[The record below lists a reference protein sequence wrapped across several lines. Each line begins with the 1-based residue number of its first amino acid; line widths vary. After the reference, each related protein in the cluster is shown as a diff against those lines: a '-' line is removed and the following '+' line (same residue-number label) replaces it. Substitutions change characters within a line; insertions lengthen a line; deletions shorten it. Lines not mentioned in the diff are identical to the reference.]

1 MLNKF
6 LFLPNFIKLLF
17 PLSMMPRKQT
27 KSKEERLAEGF
38 FPVSSDN
45 LKNAIEKSHK
55 TIDPRFLDDVV
66 EDKPKKIRK
75 KVVARKTRKKI
86 GSKSKT
92 RRNSR
97 AGVKFE
103 APKVKLKDGGYELII
118 TEKPQAALKI
128 SSALG
133 KSVKRA
139 VSSVPYYEVDRKG
152 NKIIVAC
159 AVGHL
164 FTLAQKTPNPGKYKP
179 SFELAWVPNYLVRN
193 NDFSKKYY
201 DVLTKLVKGAGTITV
216 ATDYDNE
223 GEVIGWNI
231 VRFVAGQNDASR
243 MRFSTLTDKELNES
257 YDSKS
262 DNINWG
268 QAVAGETRHY
278 LDWIYGI
285 NLSRALME
293 AIKSTGKFRIMSI
306 GRVQGPALNLVV
318 EREKKIQ
325 SFKSEPYWQVFVN
338 VEDKKEQR
346 VELVHPKDIF
356 DKKELGKFEGIVG
369 KTGVAKTEKKEQ
381 SLPPNVPFNLT
392 TLQVEAYRLFGIT
405 PVRTLA
411 AAQSLYLAGL
421 ISYPRTSS
429 QKLPLSINYGEILS
443 TLSKTYNVGNLITKK
458 KPLEGKKS
466 DPAHPSIYPTGEH
479 GADAMN
485 DNERKI
491 YDLIVKRFLC
501 LFMDD
506 AIIENKKITVDVDSL
521 IFNKKGSSIKKSSW
535 LSVYPGRVKEESI
548 PDLEGEVSVI
558 DSRTESKKTQP
569 PKRYSPASII
579 SELEKR
585 NLGTKATRSNIV
597 ETLYDRGY
605 IQDQSIKATAL
616 GMSLIET
623 LDKHSPIIIDEGLTR
638 DFETEME
645 SMQKL
650 DKGYLEKE
658 GEVLKKAAGTITSI
672 LSQFGRGENEIGSEL
687 LKANVE
693 MREQQKEANKLN
705 ICPLCKKGSLGVTY
719 SKKTRR
725 YFVACDAYP
734 NCKNTFSLPPNGS
747 IKKTDKICDDC
758 GFPKLMRLSK
768 GRRPWEF
775 CFNPECSE
783 NKKRIEEYR
792 KKKEAEGED
801 GGES

>member
-1 MLNKF
+1 
-6 LFLPNFIKLLF
+6 
-17 PLSMMPRKQT
+17 MMPRKQK

-38 FPVSSDN
+38 FPVDSGD

-66 EDKPKKIRK
+66 EDKPKKTRK
-75 KVVARKTRKKI
+75 KVIVRKTRKRAV
-86 GSKSKT
+86 SKSKT
-92 RRNSR
+92 KRGSK
-97 AGVKFE
+97 AGVEFE

-139 VSSVPYYEVDRKG
+139 VSNVPYYEVDRKG

-179 SFELAWVPNYLVRN
+179 SFELAWVPNYFVRN

-201 DVLTKLVKGAGTITV
+201 DVLTKLVEGAGTITV

-268 QAVAGETRHY
+268 QAFAGETRHY

-318 EREKKIQ
+318 ERERKIQ
-325 SFKSEPYWQVFVN
+325 SFKPEPYWQVFIN
-338 VEDKKEQR
+338 VESEEGESVPPTQPKAPRQPDKKGQQ
-346 VELVHPKDIF
+346 VELVHPKNIF
-356 DKKELGKFEGIVG
+356 DKKELEKFEGIFG
-369 KTGVAKTEKKEQ
+369 KTGIAKTEKKEQ

-392 TLQVEAYRLFGIT
+392 TLQMEAYRLFGIT

-443 TLSKTYNVGNLITKK
+443 TLSKNYNVGNLITKK
-458 KPLEGKKS
+458 KPIEGKKS

-479 GADAMN
+479 GADTMN

-506 AIIENKKITVDVDSL
+506 AIVENKKITVDVDSL
-521 IFNKKGSSIKKSSW
+521 IFNKKGSSIKKASW

-558 DSRTESKKTQP
+558 DSRTESKMTQP

-645 SMQKL
+645 RMQEL

-658 GEVLKKAAGTITSI
+658 GEVLKKAEGTITSI
-672 LSQFGRGENEIGSEL
+672 LSQFGKGEKEIGNEL

-693 MREQQKEANKLN
+693 MREQQKEANRLN
-705 ICPLCKKGSLGVTY
+705 ICPLCKKGSLGITY

-734 NCKNTFSLPPNGS
+734 NCKNTFSLPPNGM
-747 IKKTDKICDDC
+747 IKKSEKVCDDC

-768 GRRPWEF
+768 GKRPWEF
-775 CFNPECSE
+775 CFNPECPE

-792 KKKEAEGED
+792 KRKAEGE
-801 GGES
+801 EKS